1 MLPIVSD
8 CSYLAPRQKLDFT
21 PQNQQLHYEA
31 SKTSSGDIGSS
42 ASYSNHP
49 FEGVFQIEDRVWRP
63 LYSEQQT
70 DSIRRFWI
78 LIGQWLKI
86 TSWID
91 HIWRKFWKGLG
102 LFSAW
107 EKTENLVTQ
116 YYPQRNLE
124 RFHLNFYIQFLF
136 IFNL

>member
-78 LIGQWLKI
+78 LIGKWLKI

-107 EKTENLVTQ
+107 EKKKIRSCHPVLSPKKSRKISFKFL
-116 YYPQRNLE
+116 YSIS
-124 RFHLNFYIQFLF
+124 FYF
-136 IFNL
+136 